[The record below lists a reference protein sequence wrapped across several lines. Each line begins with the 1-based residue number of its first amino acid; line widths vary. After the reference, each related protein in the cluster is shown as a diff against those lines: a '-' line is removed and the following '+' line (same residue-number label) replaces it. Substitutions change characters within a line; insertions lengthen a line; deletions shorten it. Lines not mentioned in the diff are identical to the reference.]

1 MNLAR
6 DLLDKRVVDRN
17 GRDMG
22 RVDRIVLRV
31 SPGQAPAVSEIE
43 IGPSAIAH
51 RLGRVTGCLADGLEC
66 AFGVNEGRPVRLRV
80 SEILDVD
87 NHVRVSVAVGETAA
101 AAIEQR
107 LRRWIG
113 SLPRSS

>member
-1 MNLAR
+1 MDLAR
-6 DLLDKRVVDRN
+6 DVLDKRVVDRN

-22 RVDRIVLRV
+22 RVDRVVLRV
-31 SPGQAPAVSEIE
+31 CPGQPPTVSGIE
-43 IGPSAIAH
+43 IGPSALAH
-51 RLGRVTGCLADGLEC
+51 RLGRWMGCLADALEC
-66 AFGVNEGRPVRLRV
+66 AFGIDEGRPVRLPV
-80 SEILDVD
+80 SEIRDVD
-87 NHVRVSVAVGETAA
+87 NHVHVGVAVGETAA

>member
-6 DLLDKRVVDRN
+6 DVLDKRVVDRN

-22 RVDRIVLRV
+22 RVDRVVLRV
-31 SPGQAPAVSEIE
+31 CAGQPPAVTGIE
-43 IGPSAIAH
+43 IGPSALAH
-51 RLGRVTGCLADGLEC
+51 RLGRLTGCLAEALEC
-66 AFGVNEGRPVRLRV
+66 AFGVSEGRPVRLRV

-87 NHVRVSVAVGETAA
+87 THVRVSVAVGETAA
-101 AAIEQR
+101 AAVEQR

>member
-6 DLLDKRVVDRN
+6 DVLDKRVVDRN

-22 RVDRIVLRV
+22 RVDRVVLRV
-31 SPGQAPAVSEIE
+31 SPGQAPAVTGIE
-43 IGPSAIAH
+43 IGPSAIAR
-51 RLGRVTGCLADGLEC
+51 RLGRVIGCLADALEC
-66 AFGVNEGRPVRLRV
+66 VFRLSEGRPVRLRV
-80 SEILDVD
+80 SEILGVD

-101 AAIEQR
+101 AAVEQR